1 MKKINFFSF
10 ASAVLLASAAG
21 FTSCSSDSEDPQAG
35 GSGVAGQVVKTQ
47 FYLNIPYAGNNEGGN
62 ARVSTRMT
70 EHYTQNDKEF
80 LGLSNMEMFSFTGTP
95 GTSEGKMSTSTAA
108 LKLGTSGNASSKEN
122 VSGTNMTSWRSVYRD
137 IAIPVGTK
145 YIILY
150 AKAPRILHIYEVGK
164 VETYNRNY
172 FEAGYLTN
180 PYENLNS
187 GATPTLDQLK
197 FDLVKAYNGTNF
209 ETDGAAILSALND
222 IANTS
227 IEVVEEGNKKT
238 IKWAEITKDSP
249 SDLGTENEREAL
261 ASRYTEFIKLTAGSA
276 NSVKQLI
283 TDLKNVIGGKN
294 ESTENELA
302 KEIVKN
308 CNTALN
314 TTLKT
319 VTFPR
324 KQNLPDGVAK
334 VKWENGEFA
343 FVEANSVGIGTA
355 NTNNNIDYTKITYPA
370 ELAYFVSSPVK
381 TSQEEITAVANL
393 PTYEQWTNETY
404 WDTGYK
410 DEVENRTR
418 FVALQNPLQ
427 YGVACLKSTI
437 KCNGTSLEDNAKDG
451 NFGYDNNNTIS
462 VPAGGFYV
470 TGILVG
476 GQPQGVAWNFE
487 PYATNTNDFKYTIYD
502 NHMNSGFA
510 AKSTESSPNY
520 TLVLD
525 NKDGSGSTQSNV
537 FVTVELENNS
547 GEDFY
552 GAEGII
558 PKNTKFYLVGELKL
572 SGNTTE
578 TIDRVFVKD
587 HTTVA
592 NFTITNLKKAYN
604 HIPDMRT
611 SKINVGLAVDL
622 KWETGIQF
630 DVKL

>member
-1 MKKINFFSF
+1 MKKIKFFSF

-21 FTSCSSDSEDPQAG
+21 MTSCSSDSIEPTG

-47 FYLNIPYAGNNEGGN
+47 FYLNIPYAGNDEGGN

-70 EHYTQNDKEF
+70 AHDTQNDKSF
-80 LGLSNMEMFSFTGTP
+80 LGLSNMQMFSFDGTP
-95 GTSEGKMSTSTAA
+95 GTGTEEKSTPTAA
-108 LKLGTSGNASSKEN
+108 LDLGTSGNASSKDN
-122 VSGTNMTSWRSVYRD
+122 ISGTNATSWRSVYRD

-150 AKAPRILHIYEVGK
+150 AKAPRILYDGSIGH
-164 VETYNRNY
+164 YNNRGN
-172 FEAGYLTN
+172 FEAGALTN
-180 PYENLNS
+180 PYESLTS
-187 GATPTLDQLK
+187 GATPTLAQLK
-197 FDLVKAYNGTNF
+197 FDLEKTYNGTNF
-209 ETDGAAILSALND
+209 ETDGEAILTALNN
-222 IANTS
+222 IAKTS
-227 IEVVEEGNKKT
+227 IQVGEEGNQTT
-238 IKWAEITKDSP
+238 IKW
-249 SDLGTENEREAL
+249 SDIKKETPADFGTENEREAL

-294 ESTENELA
+294 ESTENKLA
-302 KEIVKN
+302 KAIVTN

-324 KQNLPDGVAK
+324 DKNLPDGVAK

-404 WDTGYK
+404 WAGYK

-418 FVALQNPLQ
+418 FVALQYPLQ

-437 KCNGTSLEDNAKDG
+437 KCNNGPLEDNAKDG
-451 NFGYDNNNTIS
+451 NFGYDKNNSIS
-462 VPAGGFYV
+462 VPTGGFNV

-487 PYATNTNDFKYTIYD
+487 PYATSTNDFKYTIYD
-502 NHMNSGFA
+502 KNMNSDFA

-525 NKDGSGSTQSNV
+525 NKDGSGSSQSNV

-578 TIDRVFVKD
+578 TVDRVFVKD

-592 NFTITNLKKAYN
+592 NFTITSLKKAYN

-622 KWETGIQF
+622 TWQKGITF
-630 DVKL
+630 NVDL